1 MIKQHKKIAV
11 RGKTVRLPAA
21 EVNGRTVIVAGRFV
35 RIASIHDAALAE
47 GETVPDPSDFV
58 AKLAASGLRA
68 DILTF
73 SQKIH
78 DHTPKHAYPF
88 EWDNAAVA
96 CTSNYTEWW
105 EGLPQVVRKNVRRS
119 AKRGV
124 SVEVAPFDEA
134 LVRGI
139 KAIYDETPFRQGRR
153 FWHFGKDLETVR
165 ADNSSYLDRSDFIG
179 AYLDGELIGFMKIVY
194 VDNVA
199 MVMQILA
206 KASHY
211 DKRPMNALIAKAVEV
226 CHDKGMA
233 YLVYS
238 KFTYGKKTE
247 SDIAEFKRRNG
258 FAQMNFPKYF
268 LPLTLRGRLAL
279 ALKLHR
285 GLVELL
291 PSRMIH
297 VLLGVRSRLLDLV
310 ATGRAWSGQIP
321 AKGPAAVAESSDIL

>member
-1 MIKQHKKIAV
+1 MTKEDKQIAV
-11 RGKTVRLPAA
+11 RGKTVRVPAA
-21 EVNGRTVIVAGRFV
+21 QVDGRTVIVTGRFV
-35 RIASIHDAALAE
+35 RMASIHDAALAE
-47 GETVPDPSDFV
+47 GEIVPNPADFM
-58 AKLAASGLRA
+58 AKLAASGLGA

-78 DHTPKHAYPF
+78 DQTPRHAYPF

-96 CTSNYTEWW
+96 STSNYTEWW

-124 SVEVAPFDEA
+124 SVEVAAFDEA

-139 KAIYDETPFRQGRR
+139 KAIYDETPLRQGRR

-194 VDNVA
+194 VDDVA

-226 CHDKGMA
+226 CHQKGIA

-258 FAQMNFPKYF
+258 FAQMNYPKYF
-268 LPLTLRGRLAL
+268 VPLTIRGRVAL

-291 PSRMIH
+291 PSGMIR
-297 VLLGVRSRLLDLV
+297 VLLGVRSRLLDL
-310 ATGRAWSGQIP
+310 ASTGRAWSGQIP
-321 AKGPAAVAESSDIL
+321 AKGPTAVAESSDIL